1 MPNTQAFLKDGLRGM
16 QKEARRRKADES
28 HCEDSQSD
36 DSEMPPQ
43 LLEPLPFKEARTMPN
58 TQAILKDAKSITKK
72 LRGMQ
77 KEARRRKADE
87 SYDHCEDSQSDNSE
101 MPPQLLEPLPF
112 KEAMTTMHAKGRQD
126 CENEESEDSD
136 DSDMPPPLLRPQG
149 EWDSSS
155 DDSDYSTHGSA
166 TTDKSRTEMTQE
178 FSATPYGGEYERD
191 SDVGPPP
198 IILEKLSNLDRDS
211 NKTGVEK
218 NPSPTKTNSLD
229 KSEKGRSGYE
239 SGREKNFSLEAYL
252 SSDDDTS
259 EMEPGIPGEWSEEK
273 TESRSSD
280 NEDSNMNSDAYHKL
294 HCYEEFM
301 YNPRDNKETRRF
313 DRFASFLKF
322 PPLGY
327 IEDTLSSWR
336 PYVCYKNI
344 NDPVLRQWARDR
356 LEYVSNRRKH
366 GELNSVHQILGKKKY
381 IMEKDRQKRV
391 TEYAGIAPAWMT
403 KSMISLV
410 LHLKKYDEFA
420 MDRLIDRLHY
430 EPLYVDEIKTLIEHD
445 RNRRKSLI
453 PVKKC
458 ANCGTEAKKGEK
470 LKYCM
475 QCFTVG
481 YCDATCQ
488 KSHWSMHKASCQFID
503 DLSES
508 NEESKHEHNIYLKQ
522 SLKLK
527 EASNLILEKA
537 EKLSETLKEFNEEQ
551 EADQKLERIKEEALS
566 LQKFLKR
573 IFDSGENVN
582 EAHFNG
588 LTASE
593 AIVRLFDS
601 VPTQRL
607 WLHLTDD
614 RSSAILKFLF
624 RNEMMNALDKDTQS
638 WLLIEAESILKV
650 SCDECRLHDVN
661 ELIAG
666 HVPVRPKL
674 LQHVFDKRNKIPRD
688 FVNSMCHALI
698 SVTLDDTSE
707 ANNIKKPRFLGK
719 NAWNKV
725 LSAIENGKNRLKKK
739 KALSTIPGGQDMLKK
754 DNQEQKEI
762 SISSDK
768 KMPSKVAKS
777 AEPSTASK
785 TKTKLVIVPQY
796 RKDFYVQYDELIKK
810 FQKKFDEL
818 LDMNSDDYIQ
828 LYKLEKQLESAHTE
842 KSESKVEAKEIGSF
856 TANVDASDFGHRE
869 VYSVEEADEEMAKC
883 LELED
888 EREQVCLRFCE
899 FLLVSVHLTK
909 LMFRRKLL
917 NELRRG

>member
-1 MPNTQAFLKDGLRGM
+1 MAGNKDDSSYELPHPLPSPDMFADMPHAQAFLKDAKSITKKLMEM
-16 QKEARRRKADES
+16 QRKTIDRKADES
-28 HCEDSQSD
+28 DDNYEDSQSD

-43 LLEPLPFKEARTMPN
+43 LLEPLPFKEA
-58 TQAILKDAKSITKK
+58 
-72 LRGMQ
+72 
-77 KEARRRKADE
+77 
-87 SYDHCEDSQSDNSE
+87 
-101 MPPQLLEPLPF
+101 
-112 KEAMTTMHAKGRQD
+112 MTTTHAKGRQD
-126 CENEESEDSD
+126 YENEDSE

-155 DDSDYSTHGSA
+155 DDSDYSTHGSV
-166 TTDKSRTEMTQE
+166 TTDKSRNWTTQD
-178 FSATPYGGEYERD
+178 FRVTPYGGEYERD
-191 SDVGPPP
+191 SDEGPPP
-198 IILEKLSNLDRDS
+198 IILEPLSHLDRES
-211 NKTGVEK
+211 NKPGVEK

-229 KSEKGRSGYE
+229 KFEKGRSEYE
-239 SGREKNFSLEAYL
+239 SKREKNFSLEAYL
-252 SSDDDTS
+252 SSDDDTF
-259 EMEPGIPGEWSEEK
+259 EMEPDIPGEWSEGK
-273 TESRSSD
+273 TKSGSSED
-280 NEDSNMNSDAYHKL
+280 EDSTMNSDAYHKL

-301 YNPRDNKETRRF
+301 HNPRDNKETRRF
-313 DRFASFLKF
+313 NRFASFLKF

-344 NDPVLRQWARDR
+344 NDPAIRQWARDR

-366 GELNSVHQILGKKKY
+366 GDLNSVQQILEKNKY
-381 IMEKDRQKRV
+381 IKEKDRQKRV
-391 TEYAGIAPAWMT
+391 TDYAGIAPAWMT

-410 LHLKKYDEFA
+410 LHLQKYDEFA

-430 EPLYVDEIKTLIEHD
+430 EPLYVDEIKTLIEND

-458 ANCGTEAKKGEK
+458 ANCGIKAKKGAK

-481 YCDATCQ
+481 YCNATCQ

-503 DLSES
+503 DLPVS
-508 NEESKHEHNIYLKQ
+508 NEESKDEPDPYLKQ

-537 EKLSETLKEFNEEQ
+537 DKLSEALKEFKKEQ
-551 EADQKLERIKEEALS
+551 EADQKLEKIKKEASS
-566 LQKFLKR
+566 LHKFLKR
-573 IFDSGENVN
+573 IFDSGENIN

-601 VPTQRL
+601 ETTQRL

-614 RSSAILKFLF
+614 RSSDILKFLF
-624 RNEMMNALDKDTQS
+624 RNEMMNTLDKETQS
-638 WLLIEAESILKV
+638 WLLIEAESILKI
-650 SCDECRLHDVN
+650 SCDGCRLHDVT

-674 LQHVFDKRNKIPRD
+674 LQHVFDKRSKIPRN
-688 FVNSMCHALI
+688 FVNSMCLALI

-707 ANNIKKPRFLGK
+707 ANNIKKPRFLSK

-725 LSAIENGKNRLKKK
+725 LSAIENGKNTLNKK
-739 KALSTIPGGQDMLKK
+739 KALSKISGGQDMLNK
-754 DNQEQKEI
+754 DNKEQKVI
-762 SISSDK
+762 SISSEK

-777 AEPSTASK
+777 AEPPTASK
-785 TKTKLVIVPQY
+785 TKTKLVVVPQY

-818 LDMNSDDYIQ
+818 LDMNSDDCIQ
-828 LYKLEKQLESAHTE
+828 LCKLEKQLDDVHTD
-842 KSESKVEAKEIGSF
+842 KSESKVEAEEIGSF
-856 TANVDASDFGHRE
+856 TAKVDVSDFGHRE

-888 EREQVCLRFCE
+888 EREQVCYPFCE
-899 FLLVSVHLTK
+899 FLLVSMHLTK
-909 LMFRRKLL
+909 
-917 NELRRG
+917 